1 MRLLRKVL
9 PLTTGIVGLMIS
21 ARALSTEL
29 TLWALL
35 LLVVALVL
43 LLFSL
48 ARPMFAQR
56 VRGGRAR
63 SGLPSKYERVQDPWR
78 ALSAG
83 QDPTEQS

>member
-1 MRLLRKVL
+1 MRWLKRVL
-9 PLTTGIVGLMIS
+9 PLAIGITGLIIS

-35 LLVVALVL
+35 LLLSALLL

-48 ARPMFAQR
+48 ARPMFAKR

-63 SGLPSKYERVQDPWR
+63 SGLPSKYERVEDPWR

-83 QDPTEQS
+83 RDPTEQ